1 MSRKKAP
8 ARKRTGAFRVKS
20 PGRLHECP
28 SVPAGSKACMPEKE
42 TPPRMPL
49 SGKKATYESPG
60 LSRAERT
67 LKPYGKGTCTESAA
81 KSAPPPKKNRSV
93 HLKQRKNAGY
103 SANNACRSIAVPPA
117 RARAEH
123 RGPRRQQGRPRP
135 AASERPC
142 KAPPEKAAR
151 TFCRHERR
159 LRPHGRQGSAEILS
173 GGRHSPAA
181 FIRKTRSPGRVRFFW
196 KNKEPCPPAPSAHPA
211 SSFPPGSGRPRP
223 R

>member
-67 LKPYGKGTCTESAA
+67 RRNPCGNGACAGKNTTKRTPG
-81 KSAPPPKKNRSV
+81 KSRSV
-93 HLKQRKNAGY
+93 PGQREG
-103 SANNACRSIAVPPA
+103 
-117 RARAEH
+117 
-123 RGPRRQQGRPRP
+123 
-135 AASERPC
+135 
-142 KAPPEKAAR
+142 APD
-151 TFCRHERR
+151 
-159 LRPHGRQGSAEILS
+159 RPHGQQRNTVPRRKNLRPAPTARPADGPLAALPIRYVLRGARKGGPRLHAVGRSLRPSGRQGGAERPS

>member
-1 MSRKKAP
+1 MNAHRFPQAARHVCRKKRLRRGCPFREERGVCKAP
-8 ARKRTGAFRVKS
+8 GRSGAEKTRRNPCGNGACAGKNTTKRTPGKS
-20 PGRLHECP
+20 
-28 SVPAGSKACMPEKE
+28 
-42 TPPRMPL
+42 
-49 SGKKATYESPG
+49 
-60 LSRAERT
+60 
-67 LKPYGKGTCTESAA
+67 
-81 KSAPPPKKNRSV
+81 RSV
-93 HLKQRKNAGY
+93 LRGRGKERRTDRTVSSGTPY
-103 SANNACRSIAVPPA
+103 RDGRTC
-117 RARAEH
+117 
-123 RGPRRQQGRPRP
+123 GPRRQQGRPRP

-142 KAPPEKAAR
+142 KAPPKKTAR

>member
-49 SGKKATYESPG
+49 SGKNATYESPG
-60 LSRAERT
+60 AFR
-67 LKPYGKGTCTESAA
+67 G
-81 KSAPPPKKNRSV
+81 
-93 HLKQRKNAGY
+93 RKNA
-103 SANNACRSIAVPPA
+103 
-117 RARAEH
+117 AESL
-123 RGPRRQQGRPRP
+123 RQ
-135 AASERPC
+135 
-142 KAPPEKAAR
+142 
-151 TFCRHERR
+151 RR
-159 LRPHGRQGSAEILS
+159 LCGKKHDETHARKIAERSPGQREGAPDRPHGQQRNTVPRRKNLRPAPTARPADGPLAALPIRYVLRGARKGGPRLHAVGRSLRPSGRQGGAERPS